1 MTERSS
7 RSLRQYVLRED
18 AEDVV
23 ELMIESSRQV
33 HTDEAGNLDKGRGGV
48 GGKSKQKRQFI
59 EAMRNSAK
67 GEFSYADLQHIADRL
82 SLPW

>member
-1 MTERSS
+1 M
-7 RSLRQYVLRED
+7 LRED

-48 GGKSKQKRQFI
+48 GGKSKQKRLFI
-59 EAMRNSAK
+59 EAMRA
-67 GEFSYADLQHIADRL
+67 IAATGNFRTL
-82 SLPW
+82 ICSTLPID